1 MTQSERI
8 KYLTEPEILKLR
20 QIAESRAIVDLA
32 HGRRT
37 GVIEWLVID
46 IASSLGL
53 RATELRSLRVGDV
66 HLTNR
71 SYLDVLTLKRRQRV
85 LDQLPVEG
93 QLRGHLKAYLQWKA
107 SAGESLDASSSLLIS
122 NKGHGFS
129 LRGIEYLAK
138 RLMAS
143 TGLDP
148 RFSIHSLRHTTAVH
162 LLRKTK
168 NLRLVQKVLRHASI
182 ATTEQYGQVLESDMR
197 EGLAGLF

>member
-8 KYLTEPEILKLR
+8 KYLTESEILKLR

-53 RATELRSLRVGDV
+53 RATELRFLRVGDV

-93 QLRGHLKAYLQWKA
+93 QLREHLKAYLQWKA
-107 SAGESLDASSSLLIS
+107 SVGESLDVFAFAVFAKNALL
-122 NKGHGFS
+122 F
-129 LRGIEYLAK
+129 
-138 RLMAS
+138 
-143 TGLDP
+143 
-148 RFSIHSLRHTTAVH
+148 
-162 LLRKTK
+162 
-168 NLRLVQKVLRHASI
+168 
-182 ATTEQYGQVLESDMR
+182 QVRIQPEC
-197 EGLAGLF
+197 EA